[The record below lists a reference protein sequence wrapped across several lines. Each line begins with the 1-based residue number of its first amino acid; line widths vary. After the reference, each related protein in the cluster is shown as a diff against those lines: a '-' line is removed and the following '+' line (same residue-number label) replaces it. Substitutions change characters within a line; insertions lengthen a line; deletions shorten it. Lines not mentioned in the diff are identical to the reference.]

1 MVAAAQ
7 FVGRE
12 YGPMKYVVGLEKVRE
27 YATATKN
34 DHPWHHDEEA
44 AAEIGGVIAPPMFIV
59 IPGFMPVI
67 ECVMDKDLEINLA
80 KLVHGEQQYTFHQ
93 PIKAGDQLFTTGVI
107 ESVREKGP
115 MYFVKIRT
123 ETEDQDGAAVATGL
137 WNLVIRH

>member
-1 MVAAAQ
+1 MATAEQ

-12 YGPMKYVVGLEKVRE
+12 YGPMKFVVGLEKVRE

-59 IPGFMPVI
+59 IPAFKPVI

-80 KLVHGEQQYTFHQ
+80 KLVHGEQNFTFHQ
-93 PIKAGDQLFTTGVI
+93 PIKAGAQLFTTGAI
-107 ESVREKGP
+107 ESVRDKGP

>member
-1 MVAAAQ
+1 MATAEA

-12 YGPMKYVVGLEKVRE
+12 YGPMKYAVGLEKIRE
-27 YATATKN
+27 YASATGN
-34 DHPWHHDEEA
+34 QHPWHHDEEA

-59 IPGFMPVI
+59 IPSFKPVLA
-67 ECVMDKDLEINLA
+67 CVQDAELEIDLA

-93 PIKAGDQLFTTGVI
+93 PIKAGVNLFTTGVI
-107 ESVREKGP
+107 ESVRDKGP

-123 ETEDQDGAAVATGL
+123 ETEDGDGNGVATGL

>member
-1 MVAAAQ
+1 MVTAAQ

-12 YGPMKYVVGLEKVRE
+12 YGPMKFTVGLEKVRE

-59 IPGFMPVI
+59 IPGFKPVI
-67 ECVMDKDLEINLA
+67 ECVMDKDLEINLT
-80 KLVHGEQQYTFHQ
+80 KLVHGEQQFTFHQ
-93 PIKAGDQLFTTGVI
+93 PIKAGSQLFTTGVI